1 MVEMCPCVGVCV
13 VWMCVLSVAYAIT
26 LIVSYI
32 LYGSIY
38 VSCICFF
45 WFSFGFGKVRLEC
58 FVDFR
63 EMES

>member
-1 MVEMCPCVGVCV
+1 
-13 VWMCVLSVAYAIT
+13 MCVWVAYAIT

-38 VSCICFF
+38 VSCICFL
-45 WFSFGFGKVRLEC
+45 FSFGFDKVRLEC